1 VRVARDLLKKRKNI
15 ARGNYFN
22 YLRTNS
28 VARGN
33 ATRVNRI
40 SVTRTSISRVRDR
53 PRW

>member
-1 VRVARDLLKKRKNI
+1 MARDLFKKRKNI

-22 YLRTNS
+22 YLRANS

-33 ATRVNRI
+33 ATRMNRI
-40 SVTRTSISRVRDR
+40 SVTHTSISCVRDR